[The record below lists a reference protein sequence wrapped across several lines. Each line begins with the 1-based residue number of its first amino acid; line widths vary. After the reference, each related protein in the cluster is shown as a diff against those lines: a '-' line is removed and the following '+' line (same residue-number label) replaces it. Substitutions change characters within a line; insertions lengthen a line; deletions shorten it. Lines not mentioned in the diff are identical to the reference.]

1 MCHGINRVTPATPT
15 ALVAMTL
22 LAADRALTLH
32 EVVQVLGPVI
42 DYLER
47 AHHPVAGGADLRTS
61 DQVRGVLDRL
71 AASQVVTRFDQGTD
85 TVWVIAAHQH
95 LVAAFY
101 RNAVIHFF
109 INRAIAELALQRITD
124 GQPDDPGEVAWQEG
138 LRLRELLK
146 FEFFFARKREFA
158 AQMREELALVDPD
171 WQQRLHTESGEGVR
185 RHAREW
191 LRDARPQVA
200 PLVLRPFLD
209 AYLVV
214 ANRLAACDPSRPVN
228 EAQLLQECLG
238 VARQWQLQGRLA
250 SAESI
255 SLELFR
261 TALRLAGH
269 RGLLGGGGDEV
280 LAGRRD
286 LEAELRDTLRRI
298 AAVADVASQTREP
311 TP

>member
-1 MCHGINRVTPATPT
+1 
-15 ALVAMTL
+15 
-22 LAADRALTLH
+22 
-32 EVVQVLGPVI
+32 
-42 DYLER
+42 
-47 AHHPVAGGADLRTS
+47 
-61 DQVRGVLDRL
+61 
-71 AASQVVTRFDQGTD
+71 
-85 TVWVIAAHQH
+85 WVIAAHQH

-101 RNAVIHFF
+101 RNSVIHFF
-109 INRAIAELALQRITD
+109 INRAIAELALQRIIEE
-124 GQPDDPGEVAWQEG
+124 QPDDPDEAAWREG

-158 AQMREELALVDPD
+158 PQMREELALIDPD
-171 WQQRLHTESGEGVR
+171 WERPLQTESGDVVFR
-185 RHAREW
+185 QAREW
-191 LRDARPQVA
+191 LREARPHVA
-200 PLVLRPFLD
+200 PLVLRPFLE

-214 ANRLAACDPSRPVN
+214 ANRLVACDPARPVN

-269 RGLLGGGGDEV
+269 RGLLDGGGDEA

-298 AAVADVASQTREP
+298 AAVADAASQMT
-311 TP
+311 

>member
-1 MCHGINRVTPATPT
+1 VCHGINRVTPATPT
-15 ALVAMTL
+15 ALVALAL
-22 LAADRALTLH
+22 LATDRAVTLH

-47 AHHPVAGGADLRTS
+47 AHHPVAGGTDLRVP
-61 DQVRGVLDRL
+61 DQVRGVLDQL
-71 AASQVVTRFDQGTD
+71 AASQVVTRFDEGTD

-109 INRAIAELALQRITD
+109 INRAIAELALQHIIEE
-124 GQPDDPGEVAWQEG
+124 QPDDPDEAAWQES

-171 WQQRLHTESGEGVR
+171 WQQRLHIEPGEGVR
-185 RHAREW
+185 RYAWEW
-191 LRDARPQVA
+191 LRDARPHVA

-214 ANRLAACDPSRPVN
+214 ANRLAACDPARPVN

-261 TALRLAGH
+261 SALRMAAH
-269 RGLLGGGGDEV
+269 RGLLDTGGDDV

-298 AAVADVASQTREP
+298 AAVADMSSQTAEP